1 MNKENDRRSLSRDG
15 FVLRLLNGSLKGCEY
30 RLNAPVTLFVTG
42 GNAQSDR
49 RHEPPSLPPE
59 TIFIPHHQGGVNFEI
74 VIDTAAPDKSALR
87 VLDDDGISEIPLV
100 ANRVLFAGPQA
111 LAVRPSAAA
120 WDEAILGFQEKPAP
134 AKTLGRRR
142 KGAMVL
148 LSLLVAVGAGCLLQH
163 YVTSGHEDAAA
174 LGKQLSGEHGR
185 FQLLPGKDGSMYM
198 LASSERD
205 AAWGRQSLVRHP
217 PTAAVKVV
225 SCDDERR
232 RVHEWLGR
240 YYPWLG
246 LHRIHIDDPS
256 APQVILSRQRAVL
269 SPAEQERLSAA
280 LLDILPYARQIS
292 FGQLDDDAVAS
303 DAENGLRQLA
313 IGYARVDHPDS
324 VTFVINGALEDGE
337 RQRIRRYVEAFKQRW
352 SSNYVQFTVELKDDP
367 IAGKSFSYGQQSF
380 VKPNAG
386 HWYFTPS
393 SSH

>member
-1 MNKENDRRSLSRDG
+1 M
-15 FVLRLLNGSLKGCEY
+15 
-30 RLNAPVTLFVTG
+30 
-42 GNAQSDR
+42 
-49 RHEPPSLPPE
+49 
-59 TIFIPHHQGGVNFEI
+59 
-74 VIDTAAPDKSALR
+74 
-87 VLDDDGISEIPLV
+87 
-100 ANRVLFAGPQA
+100 
-111 LAVRPSAAA
+111 
-120 WDEAILGFQEKPAP
+120 
-134 AKTLGRRR
+134 
-142 KGAMVL
+142 
-148 LSLLVAVGAGCLLQH
+148 
-163 YVTSGHEDAAA
+163 
-174 LGKQLSGEHGR
+174 
-185 FQLLPGKDGSMYM
+185 
-198 LASSERD
+198 
-205 AAWGRQSLVRHP
+205 
-217 PTAAVKVV
+217 KVV

-256 APQVILSRQRAVL
+256 APQLILSRQRAVL

-292 FGQLDDDAVAS
+292 FGQLDDAAVAS

-367 IAGKSFSYGQQSF
+367 IAGKSFSYGQQNF

>member
-1 MNKENDRRSLSRDG
+1 MNKENDHVTLYQDG
-15 FVLRLLNGSLKGCEY
+15 LVLRLLNGLLKGCEY
-30 RLNAPVTLFVTG
+30 RLNAPVTLFVASDA
-42 GNAQSDR
+42 AQAER
-49 RHEPPSLPPE
+49 RHEPPFLPPE
-59 TIFIPHHQGGVNFEI
+59 TIFIPHLQGGVNFEI
-74 VIDTAAPDKSALR
+74 VIDFVAPHKSALR
-87 VLDDDGISEIPLV
+87 VLVDGGISETPLV
-100 ANRVLFAGPQA
+100 TNRVLTAGPQA
-111 LAVRPSAAA
+111 LVVRPAAAA
-120 WDEAILGFQEKPAP
+120 WDDTILNFQEMPAP
-134 AKTLGRRR
+134 AMTTQRRR
-142 KGAMVL
+142 RGSMVL
-148 LSLLVAVGAGCLLQH
+148 LSLMVLVGAGYLLQN
-163 YVTSGHEDAAA
+163 YAIPGHEDAAA
-174 LGKQLSGEHGR
+174 LGKQLTGAQGKFH
-185 FQLLPGKDGSMYM
+185 LLPGKDGSLYM

-205 AAWGRQSLVRHP
+205 AALGRQSLVRH

-256 APQVILSRQRAVL
+256 APQLILSRQRAVL
-269 SPAEQERLSAA
+269 SPAERERLSAA

-292 FGQLDDDAVAS
+292 FGHLDDDAVAS

-337 RQRIRRYVEAFKQRW
+337 RQRIRRYLEAFKQRW
-352 SSNYVQFTVELKDDP
+352 SSNYVQFTVELRDDP
-367 IAGKSFSYGQQSF
+367 IAGKSFSYGQQNF